1 MQLDKNRISTG
12 SKNWIRYFIHLHKK
26 GVLSIGFKFKS
37 DSFSDMIHYIF
48 NKTGI
53 LYGAALSNLYTSHK
67 FVSHLTKEEKLK
79 LLLFENLFFVYQYKY
94 AKDQIDYNN
103 FLNLLDRFYDTFQK
117 KITLWDFD
125 SDRETSLKIEKILS
139 ERVKIKSNITRGNY
153 WLNQSTNGLV
163 FVDVLLFS
171 DFLKDQQIDPVKHYD
186 TFVFNL
192 LFLLTKAAFS
202 DGKIEEKEKRLLGY
216 LLSSSHLNEKLK
228 QKLANWT
235 SAPNELEKEKSLL
248 KGSDLECKLVFELC
262 VFVACGTHTIRPS
275 EERNLKKIGK
285 LLDLSDV
292 EIEEAFL
299 VGRTFVFK
307 NKSALAILNEDKSSG
322 VLLKAIQKK
331 WLLIL
336 GRNKEK
342 LLSEI
347 KESKELMDLIGKST
361 VRDLSAEEKEQFRT
375 QFYDILKSMPSL
387 AIFLLPGGAILLP
400 IVIKLFPD
408 LLPSAFKENIIEDK
422 KDKEE

>member
-12 SKNWIRYFIHLHKK
+12 SKNWIRYFFHLHEK
-26 GVLSIGFKFKS
+26 GILSIGFKFKS
-37 DSFSDMIHYIF
+37 DSFGEMIHYIF

-53 LYGAALSNLYTSHK
+53 LYGSALSTLYASHK

-79 LLLFENLFFVYQYKY
+79 LLLFENLFFVYQYNHAETKV
-94 AKDQIDYNN
+94 DYDN
-103 FLNLLDRFYDTFQK
+103 FLDLLERFYNTFQK
-117 KITLWDFD
+117 KISLWDFD
-125 SDRETSLKIEKILS
+125 SDKETSLKIEKILS
-139 ERVKIKSNITRGNY
+139 ERVKIKSNITKGNY

-163 FVDVLLFS
+163 FVDVLLFYA
-171 DFLKDQQIDPVKHYD
+171 FLKDEKIDLVKSYD

-192 LFLLTKAAFS
+192 MYFLTKAAYS
-202 DGKIEEKEKRLLGY
+202 DGTIEEKEKRLLRY
-216 LLSSSHLNEKLK
+216 LLSSSHLKEDLK
-228 QKLANWT
+228 QNLANWI
-235 SAPNELEKEKSLL
+235 SAPRELQEIALF
-248 KGSDLECKLVFELC
+248 KGSKLDYKIVFELC
-262 VFVACGTHTIRPS
+262 VFVACGTHTVHPS

-285 LLDLSDV
+285 ALNLSNI
-292 EIEEAFL
+292 EIDEAFL

-307 NKSALAILNEDKSSG
+307 NKNALAILNEEKSSG

-331 WLLIL
+331 WFLIL

-342 LLSEI
+342 LFSEI
-347 KESKELMDLIGKST
+347 KESKELMDLIGKSAI
-361 VRDLSAEEKEQFRT
+361 RELSAEEKDQFKT

-408 LLPSAFKENIIEDK
+408 LLPSAFKENIIDDNKGK
-422 KDKEE
+422 KE

>member
-12 SKNWIRYFIHLHKK
+12 SRNWIRYFFHLHKK

-37 DSFSDMIHYIF
+37 DSFGEMIHYVF

-53 LYGAALSNLYTSHK
+53 LYGSALSNLYTSHK

-79 LLLFENLFFVYQYKY
+79 LLLFENLFFVYQCNNVQ
-94 AKDQIDYNN
+94 DQIDYNN
-103 FLNLLDRFYDTFQK
+103 FLNVLERFYNTFQK
-117 KITLWDFD
+117 KISLWDFD
-125 SDRETSLKIEKILS
+125 SDKEKSLKIEKILS

-171 DFLKDQQIDPVKHYD
+171 GYLKNQEIDPVKQYD

-192 LFLLTKAAFS
+192 LYFLTKAAYS

-216 LLSSSHLNEKLK
+216 LLSSSHLKEDLK
-228 QKLANWT
+228 QKLANWI
-235 SAPNELEKEKSLL
+235 SAPNMLGEEVLF
-248 KGSDLECKLVFELC
+248 KGSQLEYKLVFELC
-262 VFVACGTHTIRPS
+262 VFVACGTHTVHPN

-285 LLDLSDV
+285 ALHLTNT
-292 EIEEAFL
+292 EIDEAFL
-299 VGRTFVFK
+299 VSRTFVFK
-307 NKSALAILNEDKSSG
+307 NKGALAILNEEKSSG

-342 LLSEI
+342 IFSEI

-361 VRDLSAEEKEQFRT
+361 IRELSAEEKDQFKN

-408 LLPSAFKENIIEDK
+408 LLPSSFKENIIDDK
-422 KDKEE
+422 KDEKE

>member
-12 SKNWIRYFIHLHKK
+12 SKNWIRYFFHLHEK
-26 GVLSIGFKFKS
+26 GVLTIGFKFKS
-37 DSFSDMIHYIF
+37 DSFGEMIHYTF

-53 LYGAALSNLYTSHK
+53 LYGSALSNLYTSNK

-79 LLLFENLFFVYQYKY
+79 LLLFENLFFVYHCNNTKE
-94 AKDQIDYNN
+94 QIDYND
-103 FLNLLDRFYDTFQK
+103 FLNLLEEFYSKFQK
-117 KITLWDFD
+117 KISLWDFD
-125 SDRETSLKIEKILS
+125 SDKEISLKIEKILS
-139 ERVKIKSNITRGNY
+139 ERVKIKSNITKGNY

-171 DFLKDQQIDPVKHYD
+171 AFLKDGEIDLVKRYD

-192 LFLLTKAAFS
+192 LYFLSKAAYS

-216 LLSSSHLNEKLK
+216 LLSSSHLKEELK
-228 QKLANWT
+228 QKLANWI
-235 SAPNELEKEKSLL
+235 SAPNKLEQLNL
-248 KGSDLECKLVFELC
+248 FKGSNLDYKLIFELC
-262 VFVACGTHTIRPS
+262 VFVACGTHTVHPN

-285 LLDLSDV
+285 ALNLNNL

-307 NKSALAILNEDKSSG
+307 NKGALAILNEDKSSG
-322 VLLKAIQKK
+322 ILLKSIQKK

-342 LLSEI
+342 LFSEI
-347 KESKELMDLIGKST
+347 KESKELMDLIGKSAI
-361 VRDLSAEEKEQFRT
+361 RELSTEEKDQFKS

-408 LLPSAFKENIIEDK
+408 LIPSAFKENIIDDK
-422 KDKEE
+422 KDEKE